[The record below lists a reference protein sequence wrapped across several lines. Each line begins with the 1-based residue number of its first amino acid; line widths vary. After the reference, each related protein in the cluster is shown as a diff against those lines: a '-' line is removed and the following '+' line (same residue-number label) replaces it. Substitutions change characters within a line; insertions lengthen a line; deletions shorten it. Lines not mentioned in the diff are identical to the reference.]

1 MKRDSDGEDEDEWDE
16 VAVADSSV
24 VQSAQGTDYETDA
37 TGKTNGNKSDQPT
50 GDEED
55 VDLEAAYGYDFHD
68 ETVAQNGRDTPLK
81 KAGAEEQ
88 TDGTIEVR
96 LGAEDGLTAE
106 ERRRRELLAQ
116 RK

>member
-24 VQSAQGTDYETDA
+24 VQSAPGTDYETDA
-37 TGKTNGNKSDQPT
+37 TGKTHGNKSDQPT

-68 ETVAQNGRDTPLK
+68 ETEAQNGQDTPSK
-81 KAGAEEQ
+81 RAGADEQ

-106 ERRRRELLAQ
+106 ERRRRELLAL